1 MSISRKIL
9 NRSADSP
16 PVLSKPNWFSLF
28 LFLWNV
34 FDNNGKLIFWA
45 LVANP
50 GFYSVSKYRLKDALL
65 ATKYYPEASCSP
77 SLSYLWR
84 QGAGWF
90 LNEPT
95 TNTNNQITFTL
106 EWLADALNSVNYYC
120 RNCTKTNF
128 PRLIEKE
135 REQQQFI
142 YFIQSR
148 ENERGFE
155 IIQLEHRERENSFWM
170 LERNK
175 GFTVK
180 PYCSMQMDLYKNN
193 LAAEAAS
200 TLCAFKNLFKS
211 S

>member
-1 MSISRKIL
+1 MCQSISRKIL
-9 NRSADSP
+9 NRSDSP

-65 ATKYYPEASCSP
+65 ATKYYPNFLFSV
-77 SLSYLWR
+77 LSYLWR
-84 QGAGWF
+84 QGAGRF

-95 TNTNNQITFTL
+95 TTNNQITFTL

-120 RNCTKTNF
+120 RNCMKTNF
-128 PRLIEKE
+128 PQLIERE

-142 YFIQSR
+142 FISKSGKW
-148 ENERGFE
+148 ERFRDYTIG
-155 IIQLEHRERENSFWM
+155 
-170 LERNK
+170 
-175 GFTVK
+175 T
-180 PYCSMQMDLYKNN
+180 
-193 LAAEAAS
+193 
-200 TLCAFKNLFKS
+200 
-211 S
+211 